1 MPTDHPI
8 LFFDGICNLCNKWVD
23 YVISHDHSGQFKF
36 ASLQSDYAKEKLAEH
51 QIDNSDLNTVIL
63 LHEGKVYKKSKAA
76 AKIMILLGGWKAI
89 LGHIL
94 HIIPTPLSNL
104 GYDIIARNRYKLH
117 GKRETCRLPSEEE
130 RDRFLG

>member
-8 LFFDGICNLCNKWVD
+8 LFFDGVCNLCNKWVD
-23 YVISHDHSGQFKF
+23 YIISHDHSGQFKF
-36 ASLQSDYAKEKLAEH
+36 ASLQSDYAKERLVEH

-89 LGHIL
+89 LGNIL

-117 GKRETCRLPSEEE
+117 GKRETCRLPTPEE